1 MNRWLTL
8 GFLGLL
14 IAAPLALRQQ
24 PAPAPAG
31 AKTLVIMTPHGEH
44 IRHEFTVGFAKWARQ
59 ELGIAVTIDWR
70 TPGGTGD
77 IIRYLNDRYRAEFM
91 RALPEH
97 AQQSKTFYDD
107 KSDSTTDSEV
117 AAARAAWLASDIGVG
132 ADLFFGGGEF
142 PYRQLASRGLLVDAG
157 LVISEPDW
165 FTPAVIP
172 QELSGETI
180 YDPKGRY
187 YGACLGVFGI
197 AVNPQQLAV
206 LGVPAPTGWPDLGT
220 AAYRAQLTLTDPTKS
235 GAAITAFERLVQ
247 EQMAHHPD
255 DLGQGWQDGMA
266 LILRLVGNARSI
278 TDSAS
283 KPTRDVVRGDCL
295 AAMAL
300 DFQAKFEAENAEYE
314 SALAGTATAV
324 PRLQF
329 ITPIGGTSVS
339 ADPIGLLRGAPE
351 RELAIAF
358 IRFVLSPDGQRLWN
372 YRVGTPGGPERY
384 ALRRLPVRRDVLD
397 QQWAQYASDPDE
409 NPFVIGA
416 AFTYH
421 YPWTGPLRDL
431 MGPLIKAIAL
441 DCRDELRE
449 AWHAILDAGG
459 PDAVPQAY
467 ALFTTV
473 PVAYAEAPAALATL
487 RAKPENALPLLRQW
501 TTDAIARYA
510 RATAAAK
517 AGR

>member
-1 MNRWLTL
+1 MNRWLAL

-14 IAAPLALRQQ
+14 IAAPLALRQK
-24 PAPAPAG
+24 PPPAPAG
-31 AKTLVIMTPHGEH
+31 AKKLVIITPHGEH
-44 IRHEFTVGFAKWARQ
+44 IRHEFALAFSRWARQ
-59 ELGIAVTIDWR
+59 ELGVAVTIDWR

-77 IIRYLNDRYRAEFM
+77 IIRYLNDRYRAEFI

-97 AQQSKTFYDD
+97 AQQSDTFSDTKSD
-107 KSDSTTDSEV
+107 KSTDPAV
-117 AAARAAWLASDIGVG
+117 QAARAAWLASDIGVG
-132 ADLFFGGGEF
+132 VDLFFGGGEI

-157 LVISEPDW
+157 LVTSEPDW

-180 YDPKGRY
+180 YDPQGRY

-206 LGVPAPTGWPDLGT
+206 LSVPAPTGWSDLGT
-220 AAYRAQLTLTDPTKS
+220 ADYRAQLTLTDPTRS
-235 GAAITAFERLVQ
+235 GAAITAFERLLQ
-247 EQMAHHPD
+247 EQMALHPD
-255 DLGQGWQDGMA
+255 DLGKGWQNGLA

-300 DFQAKFEAENAEYE
+300 DFQAKFEAENAERE
-314 SALAGTATAV
+314 SRLAGTATTI

-351 RELAIAF
+351 HDLAVAF

-397 QQWAQYASDPDE
+397 QQWALYASDPDE
-409 NPFVIGA
+409 DPFVIGS
-416 AFTYH
+416 AFTYR
-421 YPWTGPLRDL
+421 YAWTGPLRDL

-459 PDAVPQAY
+459 PQAVPQAY
-467 ALFTTV
+467 ATFSTV
-473 PVAYAEAPAALATL
+473 PVTYADAPAALATL
-487 RAKPENALPLLRQW
+487 RAGPEQALPLLRQW
-501 TTDAIARYA
+501 TTAAIARFA
-510 RATAAAK
+510 RATADAK